1 MIHASD
7 QYSYTLGTQAQ
18 VPQNMAI
25 GSDSSPAAY
34 GQAAA
39 AAYHNPQAAVASGA
53 PLSAEQQSLLV
64 GGHAHQSHPA
74 LPDLAGSSPMH
85 PMPPSA
91 MMFSS
96 MGAFND
102 AAAAAAAMA
111 VAQGQRPPGSMM
123 QAADIPLQQYPPQLH
138 QQQQQYQQEQ
148 QQQFKQEQLSSPEGM
163 ALAMGFEVSPTQFKH
178 DQAMM
183 LPPQPIPP
191 HPSGLPQYTEPAKA
205 VMPALRDDAHPV
217 YVNAKQYHRIM
228 KRREARARLAAEHK
242 LNAKR
247 KPYLHESRHRHAM
260 RRPRGPGGRF
270 LTAAEI
276 AELEQKGE
284 LPPMSGISP
293 TTNHH
298 SSKPYDRD
306 TSHTKRNHSSASDSD
321 A

>member
-1 MIHASD
+1 
-7 QYSYTLGTQAQ
+7 
-18 VPQNMAI
+18 MAI
-25 GSDSSPAAY
+25 GSGGSPITY
-34 GQAAA
+34 GQGVT
-39 AAYHNPQAAVASGA
+39 AAYHNPHAAAVASGA
-53 PLSAEQQSLLV
+53 PLSAEQHNLLV
-64 GGHAHQSHPA
+64 GGHAHQSHTA
-74 LPDLAGSSPMH
+74 LPDMTGSSPMN
-85 PMPPSA
+85 PLPPSA
-91 MMFSS
+91 MMFTN

-123 QAADIPLQQYPPQLH
+123 QAADIPLQQQYQPQL
-138 QQQQQYQQEQ
+138 QQQQYQQEQ
-148 QQQFKQEQLSSPEGM
+148 QQQYQQEQLSSPEGM
-163 ALAMGFEVSPTQFKH
+163 ALAMGFDEFKR
-178 DQAMM
+178 DSAMM

-191 HPSGLPQYTEPAKA
+191 PPPGLAQFTESAKA
-205 VMPALRDDAHPV
+205 VMPASRDDAHPV

-284 LPPMSGISP
+284 LPPMSATTSP
-293 TTNHH
+293 TNRH

-306 TSHTKRNHSSASDSD
+306 NSHTKRNHSSASDSD
-321 A
+321 ASN

>member
-7 QYSYTLGTQAQ
+7 QYSYALNAQAA

-25 GSDSSPAAY
+25 GSGGSPIAY
-34 GQAAA
+34 GQGVTTAYQNPHAAA
-39 AAYHNPQAAVASGA
+39 VVSGA
-53 PLSAEQQSLLV
+53 PLSAEQHSMLV
-64 GGHAHQSHPA
+64 GGHSHQSHTA
-74 LPDLAGSSPMH
+74 LPDLAGGSPMH
-85 PMPPSA
+85 SMPPPA

-111 VAQGQRPPGSMM
+111 VAQGQRPPGSML
-123 QAADIPLQQYPPQLH
+123 QAPDVPLQQQFPPQL
-138 QQQQQYQQEQ
+138 QQQRQYQQEQ
-148 QQQFKQEQLSSPEGM
+148 QQYQQEQLSSPEGM
-163 ALAMGFEVSPTQFKH
+163 ALAMGFEVPPTQFKR
-178 DQAMM
+178 DSAMM

-191 HPSGLPQYTEPAKA
+191 GPPQYNESAKA
-205 VMPALRDDAHPV
+205 VMPASRDDAHPV

-247 KPYLHESRHRHAM
+247 RPYLHESRHRHAM

-276 AELEQKGE
+276 ADLEQKGE
-284 LPPMSGISP
+284 LPPMSATAP

-306 TSHTKRNHSSASDSD
+306 NSHTKRNSSSASDSD

>member
-1 MIHASD
+1 
-7 QYSYTLGTQAQ
+7 
-18 VPQNMAI
+18 MAI
-25 GSDSSPAAY
+25 GSGGSPIAY
-34 GQAAA
+34 SQGVT
-39 AAYHNPQAAVASGA
+39 AAYHNPHAAAVASGA
-53 PLSAEQQSLLV
+53 PLSAEQHSLLV
-64 GGHAHQSHPA
+64 GGHAHQSQTA
-74 LPDLAGSSPMH
+74 LPDMTGGSPMN

-91 MMFSS
+91 MMFTN

-123 QAADIPLQQYPPQLH
+123 QAADIPLQQQYTPQLQ
-138 QQQQQYQQEQ
+138 QQQQQYQQQ
-148 QQQFKQEQLSSPEGM
+148 QQQQYQQDQQQQYQQEQLSSPEGM
-163 ALAMGFEVSPTQFKH
+163 ALAMGFDEFKR
-178 DQAMM
+178 DSAMM

-191 HPSGLPQYTEPAKA
+191 PQSGLVQFTESAKA
-205 VMPALRDDAHPV
+205 VMPASRDDAHPV

-228 KRREARARLAAEHK
+228 KRREARARLAAEHR

-247 KPYLHESRHRHAM
+247 RPYLHESRHRHAM

-284 LPPMSGISP
+284 LPPMSV
-293 TTNHH
+293 TTPPANRH

-306 TSHTKRNHSSASDSD
+306 NSHTKRNPSSASDSD
-321 A
+321 ASN